1 MKWVDLHMA
10 GEEFIDLVRF
20 RNDGEDFHI
29 NWTTRRALR
38 ILGRGGLTAIAVE
51 GISYQDRFRG
61 KRIAAGLLVAD
72 TVEYYGG
79 ENFDTASRIVVNQ
92 LKYSTQRQD
101 TGWAWGDIELVLREF
116 AERYRAYAR
125 KAGAKAARSKLRF
138 RFITNRPVSRN
149 VLDAIAYLTGRSAN
163 KPKGHALNAAN
174 AIPVATGLNGKGL
187 AAFLALVDFG
197 GRAQSRESIATRA
210 AVEANDLLPA
220 ISREPV
226 TVLRDLVRRFGTTSH
241 GQDPTIRRE
250 TVLQAFGI
258 DDPEKLFPAAPEFE
272 LVSKAVARRQEP
284 ALAEAIRHTKC
295 PILVTASGGTGKS
308 IIAQRIPGLL
318 PLGSEALIFDG
329 FAGGRYRDPS
339 ERRHLHQVGLVQ
351 LANELASRG
360 LCDILLP
367 IAASDRDF
375 IVSFRDRLQQ
385 AAALVRKRSPDALV
399 VVVLDAADNSVFA
412 ARLYREEAFVSSLL
426 AEAPPEGCRIVALA
440 RPERLEGLH
449 ADKVKHF
456 PLEGFDLKETGR
468 FVRRFD
474 PGAAKEN
481 FETFRRLT
489 FGNPRVQANQLALAG
504 SLDAAIV
511 QLGPGGLSVEKLI
524 EDQLEKG
531 LVQVRDAQPEADV
544 DALCVGLAALPP
556 MVPIRILAEVAGF
569 REGHIASFASD
580 FGGGRPLMLRE
591 GALQFRDEPVEKWFN
606 DRFVADEA
614 AAGLF
619 VDRLAPIAEKDAY
632 AALALP
638 QLMLR
643 AGRHAALM
651 NLALAGDP
659 GFADKPV
666 ERQAIVLQQVRFGLR
681 SALELDEMASVAK
694 LFVRAGEQIAASER
708 QERFL
713 EQNADLVPLL
723 SGPAVTDDFVH
734 RRRGGNWFGSVNAY
748 KAEMLSVMPE
758 TRDEARGFL
767 YLAGR
772 WLDEWSRRT
781 RMRDP
786 DDWPGYEDQL
796 GNDDIGAML
805 FAVCMLEGAAAGAG
819 FADGFSPGRFR
830 FKFTYVCA
838 RKLLDAGQRGIAEGL
853 LAELSTGE
861 TRIAVHLAMCCRGL
875 ACSRQQVERTLA
887 ALADMKIRDQPFGY
901 DDSEFADA
909 LLTVAES
916 AVEHGLVAEA
926 LALLGRGEWSLP
938 SHPLPDVG
946 GRIERAMRAASLR
959 AAITG
964 DEPTVETLWQES
976 HRRSTRP
983 LEPIRPDYRDIH
995 NRLLPTFLLRAKLLS
1010 GKTVNV
1016 PAELTR
1022 IEQSRSLIGFD
1033 PWQERQ
1039 FRGTRMMAEVDL
1051 LLRAGLL
1058 DVQQLRDCESRTVRD
1073 GRLWQH
1079 ECLALIGL
1087 LTPHTLFHGELIR
1100 LGAMAAESGEDA
1112 HDDAEVRTGN
1122 LAAIARQLLPI
1133 SREESAVYFRKA
1145 LEEADRV
1152 GEELHERLHMLLVM
1166 GQSVAGGPAAAEY
1179 GYRILRLA
1187 ELYGQ
1192 INSHKYPWEAVFQTL
1207 ATMHAPTAIAAVSRL
1222 DSRERVSIRTS
1233 LPEVGELLLQKG
1245 AIDIRHVAALHALG
1259 GVWDFK
1265 DLPATLAALPAAD
1278 TDMVARMILRDM
1290 VDDQREAWNMRAFVG
1305 AAEALSLVPTDVRA
1319 IFERRK
1325 ASEERSTSQYVPSPD
1340 PVVDH
1345 AALFAGRDMLDPL
1358 DLLAIVKAF
1367 RREARYGAAIDSM
1380 GAAIC
1385 EKVPVADRITHLR
1398 AIAASDIDMEDI
1410 LQLLSLAGSAWAPS
1424 VAVKGE
1430 LRAIAIDLVERRPF
1444 DLLSYHWDRS
1454 LKHLQALTGDKPS
1467 VLLRRLVKTTGP
1479 KIDDLGSSTL
1489 FWLAR
1494 QVHADLLVP
1503 EVREQVLAFA
1513 LDRFEAVLSSE
1524 EPDGTWRPELHPA
1537 GDVSTALAALIWTS
1551 LGDPSPRRRWR
1562 AAHAVRRLAQLG
1574 ERDLL
1579 EAVFARLSDAD
1590 PGASLDPRLPFYAEH
1605 ARTFLLLA
1613 VARIAAEHSAMV
1625 TSVIPKLRELA
1636 SRAHRHVIQRYWAAQ
1651 ALLALEAAGVFTLEA
1666 SERSALVRPFAS
1678 DRSATLVPPPTSP
1691 VQEDSGYRY
1700 PMDFDRRAAD
1710 PIANSFGIAPAELRE
1725 RVAQAIRNKLGRE
1738 PTEEYARDPRS
1749 GLGIYD
1755 RRYHGGPENE
1765 RLATYEAWHGLFYAI
1780 GDLLEG
1786 RTRAP
1791 DLLGNDGYML
1801 RDHFLSTPPRWLS
1814 DRRDPDPTFAWPAS
1828 VVPPSDSNWV
1838 WSVTPADFETALFE
1852 SADRIR
1858 LAGSWTRH
1866 FSLSRE
1872 DGAVATALVRPD
1884 FAIDLLRACQT
1895 YPGRFPWLPLE
1906 GDELN
1911 LGFQKMRVLPWIAKE
1926 DRPRGID
1933 SLDPFSG
1940 EVQGAHIPGAI
1951 MRRRFGLTHS
1961 DDRRVWSSSGPG
1973 PRFELR
1979 STIWGEAP
1987 NDYRDER
1994 LDHGDTLTAPLEQ
2007 VVGSLAEMER
2017 SLIIRVRLDRYG
2029 GAKDKEPN
2037 TYARYFILA
2046 GDGELHW
2053 LGGRRRAWP
2062 PADPGARGGAGR
2074 PGAQLDGAS
2083 HRATD
2088 DGG

>member
-1 MKWVDLHMA
+1 MA

-29 NWTTRRALR
+29 NWTTRRTLR
-38 ILGRGGLTAIAVE
+38 ILGREGLTAVAVE
-51 GISYQDRFRG
+51 GISDSDRFKGR
-61 KRIAAGLLVAD
+61 RIAAGLLVAD

-79 ENFDTASRIVVNQ
+79 ENLDAASRIVLNQ
-92 LKYSTQRQD
+92 LKYSTQHQD
-101 TGWAWGDIELVLREF
+101 TAWPWGDIEPVLREF
-116 AERYRAYAR
+116 AARYRAIAR
-125 KAGAKAARSKLRF
+125 KAGVKVARSKLCF
-138 RFITNRPVSRN
+138 RFITNRPVSSN
-149 VLDAIAYLTGRSAN
+149 VLQAVDYLAGRSA
-163 KPKGHALNAAN
+163 KVPKGHAGNAMN
-174 AIPVATGLNGKGL
+174 AIPAATGLNGKGL
-187 AAFLALVDFG
+187 SAFLTLVELG
-197 GRAQSRESIATRA
+197 VREQSRESIAARV

-272 LVSKAVARRQEP
+272 LVPNAVVRRQEP
-284 ALAEAIRHTKC
+284 DLVAAIRQAQR

-318 PLGSEALIFDG
+318 PLGSEAVVFDG

-351 LANELASRG
+351 LANELAGKG

-367 IAASDRDF
+367 TAASDRDF

-385 AAALVRKRSPDALV
+385 AAALVRKRSPDALL

-412 ARLYREEAFVSSLL
+412 ARLYREDAFVSSLL
-426 AEAPPEGCRIVALA
+426 AEAPPEGCRVVALA

-449 ADKVKHF
+449 ADKVQQF

-474 PGAAKEN
+474 PGAAREN

-531 LVQVRDAQPEADV
+531 LFQVRDAQPEADV

-556 MVPIRILAEVAGF
+556 MVPIRILAEIAGF
-569 REGHIASFASD
+569 SEAQITSFASD

-614 AAGLF
+614 AAGRF

-643 AGRHAALM
+643 AGRHASLM
-651 NLALAGDP
+651 HLALASDP

-713 EQNADLVPLL
+713 EENADLVPLL
-723 SGPAVTDDFVH
+723 SGPEVTEDFVH
-734 RRRGGNWFGSVNAY
+734 RRRGGNWFGAVNAY

-772 WLDEWSRRT
+772 WLDEWSRRA

-796 GNDDIGAML
+796 GDDDISAML
-805 FAVCMLEGAAAGAG
+805 FAACMLDGAAAGAS
-819 FADGFSPGRFR
+819 FADDFDPGEFR

-838 RKLLDAGQRGIAEGL
+838 RKLLDAGQREMAEGL
-853 LAELSTGE
+853 LAELRTGE
-861 TRIAVHLAMCCRGL
+861 TRIAVHLAMRWRGL
-875 ACSRQQVERTLA
+875 APSRREVERTLA
-887 ALADMKIRDQPFGY
+887 ALADVEIRDQPFGY
-901 DDSEFADA
+901 DDSDFADA

-916 AVEHGLVAEA
+916 AVEHGLTAEA
-926 LALLGRGEWSLP
+926 LALLGRGDWSLS

-946 GRIERAMRAASLR
+946 GRIERAMRAAALR

-976 HRRSTRP
+976 HRRSTRS
-983 LEPIRPDYRDIH
+983 LDPIRPDYRDIH
-995 NRLLPTFLLRAKLLS
+995 ARLLPTFLLRAKILS
-1010 GKTVNV
+1010 GQTVNV
-1016 PAELTR
+1016 PAELAGIKQT
-1022 IEQSRSLIGFD
+1022 RSLIGFD

-1058 DVQQLRDCESRTVRD
+1058 DVPQLQACESRAVRD

-1100 LGAMAAESGEDA
+1100 LGAVAAESGEDA

-1122 LAAIARQLLPI
+1122 LAAIARKLLPI

-1152 GEELHERLHMLLVM
+1152 GEELHERLQMLLVM
-1166 GQSVAGGPAAAEY
+1166 GQSVAGGPGVAEY

-1192 INSHKYPWEAVFQTL
+1192 INSHKYPWDDVFQTL
-1207 ATMHAPTAIAAVSRL
+1207 ATMHAPTAISAVSRL
-1222 DSRERVSIRTS
+1222 DSRERVNVRTS
-1233 LPEVGELLLQKG
+1233 LAEVGEVLLQEG
-1245 AIDIRHVAALHALG
+1245 AIGIPQVAALHAFG

-1265 DLPATLAALPAAD
+1265 DLPAKLAALPAAD
-1278 TDMVARMILRDM
+1278 TDMVAGMILRDM

-1305 AAEALSLVPTDVRA
+1305 AAEALSLVPPDVRA
-1319 IFERRK
+1319 IYERRK
-1325 ASEERSTSQYVPSPD
+1325 ASEERSTSQHVPSPD
-1340 PVVDH
+1340 PVIDH
-1345 AALFAGRDMLDPL
+1345 AALVAGRNVLDPL
-1358 DLLAIVKAF
+1358 DLAMIVEAF
-1367 RREARYGAAIDSM
+1367 RREARFGAALDPM
-1380 GAAIC
+1380 GTAIR
-1385 EKVPVADRITHLR
+1385 EHVPVADRIAHLR
-1398 AIAASDIDMEDI
+1398 AVAASDIDMEDI

-1424 VAVKGE
+1424 IAVKE
-1430 LRAIAIDLVERRPF
+1430 ALRTIAIDLIERRPF
-1444 DLLSYHWDRS
+1444 DLLSYHWHRS
-1454 LKHLQALTGDKPS
+1454 LKHLQALTGDESS
-1467 VLLRRLVKTTGP
+1467 VLLRLLVKTTGP

-1494 QVHADLLVP
+1494 QVHADLLAP

-1513 LDRFEAVLSSE
+1513 LDRFEAVLSPE
-1524 EPDGTWRPELHPA
+1524 EPDGAWRPELRPA
-1537 GDVSTALAALIWTS
+1537 GDVRTALAALIWTS

-1562 AAHAVRRLAQLG
+1562 AAHAVRRLARLG

-1579 EAVFARLSDAD
+1579 EAILARLSDPE

-1605 ARTFLLLA
+1605 ARTFLLIA
-1613 VARIAAEHSAMV
+1613 IARIAIERPDMV
-1625 TSVIPKLRELA
+1625 TTAIPRLRELA
-1636 SRAHRHVIQRYWAAQ
+1636 DRAHRHVFQRYWAAQ
-1651 ALLALEAAGVFTLEA
+1651 ALLALAAAGVFVPET
-1666 SERSALVRPFAS
+1666 SERRALRRPFAS
-1678 DRSATLVPPPTSP
+1678 DPSAPAVPAPARRG
-1691 VQEDSGYRY
+1691 QEDRGYRY
-1700 PMDFDRRAAD
+1700 PMDFDRREAD
-1710 PIANSFGIAPAELRE
+1710 PIAKAFGIAPAELRE
-1725 RVAQAIRNKLGRE
+1725 RVAQAIRNNLGRE
-1738 PTEEYARDPRS
+1738 PTEEYAGDPRS

-1765 RLATYEAWHGLFYAI
+1765 RLATYEAWHGLCYAI

-1786 RTRAP
+1786 RPRAP
-1791 DLLGNDGYML
+1791 DLIGDDGYML
-1801 RDHFLSTPPRWLS
+1801 RDHFLSAPPQWLS
-1814 DRRDPDPTFAWPAS
+1814 DRRDPDPTVAWPVSA
-1828 VVPPSDSNWV
+1828 VPPSDSNWE

-1852 SADRIR
+1852 GVDRIR
-1858 LAGSWTRH
+1858 LAGSWTRYS
-1866 FSLSRE
+1866 SLARE

-1884 FAIDLLRACQT
+1884 FAVDLLRACQT
-1895 YPGRFPWLPLE
+1895 YSGRFPWIPLE
-1906 GDELN
+1906 GDTLD
-1911 LGFQKMRVLPWIAKE
+1911 LGFQKMRVVPWITKE
-1926 DRPRGID
+1926 ERPGGID

-1940 EVQGAHIPGAI
+1940 DIQGAHVPGAL
-1951 MRRRFGLTHS
+1951 MRRRLGLTPS
-1961 DDRRVWSSSGPG
+1961 DDRRVWSSNGPE
-1973 PRFELR
+1973 PKFELR

-1994 LDHGDTLTAPLEQ
+1994 LDHGDTLTAPLDRIVET
-2007 VVGSLAEMER
+2007 LAEMER
-2017 SLIIRVRLDRYG
+2017 SLIVRVRLDRYG

-2037 TYARYFILA
+2037 TYARYFILG

-2053 LGGRRRAWP
+2053 LGGHRRAWP
-2062 PADPGARGGAGR
+2062 PADAGVGGGA
-2074 PGAQLDGAS
+2074 
-2083 HRATD
+2083 
-2088 DGG
+2088 